1 MEYSSFKGL
10 WPPISQMKMDGLVV
24 AHDFHRCKSFL
35 KFFKKKFPFFFINIK
50 LMFEMRFKNNKN
62 MFIIIWI

>member
-35 KFFKKKFPFFFINIK
+35 NFKKKILIFVYQHKIDV
-50 LMFEMRFKNNKN
+50 
-62 MFIIIWI
+62 